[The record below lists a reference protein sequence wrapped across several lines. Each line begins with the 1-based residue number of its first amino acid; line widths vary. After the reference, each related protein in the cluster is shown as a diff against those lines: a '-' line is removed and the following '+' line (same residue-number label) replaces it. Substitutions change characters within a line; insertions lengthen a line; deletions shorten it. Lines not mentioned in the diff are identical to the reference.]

1 MERLGLEEEKECG
14 QFRERKAGDKE
25 LKADFEEGGR
35 GESDR
40 CNGYVN
46 TKYLYRLCYHS
57 ILPKKI
63 SFFQYLYFDWNYFL
77 LNLAKCIFV

>member
-35 GESDR
+35 AESDR

-46 TKYLYRLCYHS
+46 TSKYLYRLCYHS
-57 ILPKKI
+57 ILSKKRSKI
-63 SFFQYLYFDWNYFL
+63 SFFRYLYFDWIELF
-77 LNLAKCIFV
+77 FVESG